1 MTSALES
8 PFLQQINGCEQPNHK
23 ILLRLGFS
31 AGAKWFY
38 LGSVHPC
45 AMKWCLTGDFS
56 SPAVCGIIAPRG
68 EAPHPSSRV
77 INMCVQKRTRE
88 RKRAMCSI

>member
-8 PFLQQINGCEQPNHK
+8 PFLQQINECEQPNHK

-38 LGSVHPC
+38 LGSVLPC
-45 AMKWCLTGDFS
+45 AMKLSFFFTG
-56 SPAVCGIIAPRG
+56 
-68 EAPHPSSRV
+68 
-77 INMCVQKRTRE
+77 CVWNNCCT
-88 RKRAMCSI
+88 